1 MTATLASTARS
12 SARTTVRT
20 GAGDRARP
28 GAAPAAR
35 PMLGAPVSSPASPRI
50 VGRTAAPSSCRVV
63 SPVGRRDGLVLK
75 LKVAAVAFV
84 ALVGVGVSGAEFSS
98 WLQPDPAVDF
108 VAGDPAWAHVSGR

>member
-12 SARTTVRT
+12 SARTTVR
-20 GAGDRARP
+20 AGDGVRRPVNAPVARP
-28 GAAPAAR
+28 V
-35 PMLGAPVSSPASPRI
+35 LGAPVSSPASPRI

-75 LKVAAVAFV
+75 LKVAAVAVV

-98 WLQPDPAVDF
+98 WAQPDPAVDF
-108 VAGDPAWAHVSGR
+108 VAGHPAWAHVSGR